1 MRNFS
6 LVAALVF
13 CFSLGLSAQHFDI
26 RAYGG
31 VNFLELTSDKGASL
45 IDGVLHSH
53 STRGRPGAQFGVA
66 VTFGDQ
72 FYVQPGFQWSTLT
85 TQVISENT
93 NTSEILEDEATLSVI
108 SVPLKLGFR
117 LIPPDTENLFN
128 VRIFAGFDGHHVTS
142 VNHSINDRNI
152 DNDYTTD
159 DYTNLILN
167 ADFGMGIDLFIFFI
181 DAGYQMGL
189 TPVHAGGDDAKANAF
204 YSNLGLRISL

>member
-1 MRNFS
+1 MRIFS

-13 CFSLGLSAQHFDI
+13 CFSLSLSAQHFDI

-31 VNFLELTSDKGASL
+31 VNFLELTSDKGSSL
-45 IDGVLHSH
+45 IDGVLHNH
-53 STRGRPGAQFGVA
+53 STRGRPGGQFGVA

-85 TQVISENT
+85 TEVISENSVT
-93 NTSEILEDEATLSVI
+93 AETLEDEATLSVI

-128 VRIFAGFDGHHVTS
+128 VRIFGGFDGHHVTS

-152 DNDYTTD
+152 DNDYDTD

-167 ADFGMGIDLFIFFI
+167 ADFGLGIDLFIFYI
-181 DAGYQMGL
+181 DAGYQLGI